1 MAMKPAA
8 HHIAYVRSEQGVYGD
23 GWSPCVPSD
32 HAQGLVTTRFPALVT
47 TSGGK
52 NMRQVGQESGI
63 QQATVDAGLLVM
75 RVVAGL
81 VFFMH
86 GYQKLFDNG
95 LSATQAGFDGMGAP
109 LPDIT
114 AVLVTFLEL
123 AGGLALIAGVLT
135 RIVGLLLAVDMIA
148 AFAIVHQ
155 ENGFFAA
162 NGGFELVFLLTG
174 TAIALALTG
183 PGAYAIDSVFS
194 VGTRTQQRLTT
205 RQAS

>member
-1 MAMKPAA
+1 
-8 HHIAYVRSEQGVYGD
+8 
-23 GWSPCVPSD
+23 
-32 HAQGLVTTRFPALVT
+32 
-47 TSGGK
+47 
-52 NMRQVGQESGI
+52 MRQVGQESGI

-95 LSATQAGFDGMGAP
+95 LSATRAGFDGMGAP

-162 NGGFELVFLLTG
+162 NGGFELVFLLAG

-183 PGAYAIDSVFS
+183 PGTYAIDSLFS
-194 VGTRTQQRLTT
+194 AGTRTQQRLTT